1 MMNSTVLEFL
11 ISIIRYIRTI
21 LLFNHHSQRV
31 SNCSVLCL
39 SAKLSWNKTW
49 TAQKYRVLQ
58 IEECFDQ
65 F

>member
-39 SAKLSWNKTW
+39 SAKLSWNKTDRSKI
-49 TAQKYRVLQ
+49 QSSSDRGM
-58 IEECFDQ
+58 F
-65 F
+65 